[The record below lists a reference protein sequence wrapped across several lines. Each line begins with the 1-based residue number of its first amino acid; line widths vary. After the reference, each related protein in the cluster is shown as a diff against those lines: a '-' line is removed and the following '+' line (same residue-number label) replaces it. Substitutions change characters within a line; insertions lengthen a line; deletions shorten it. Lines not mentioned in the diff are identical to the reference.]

1 MVLWKDSSRLIKYE
15 KINYGKT
22 KRQNNTG
29 NEKMGPK

>member
-22 KRQNNTG
+22 KRQNTG
-29 NEKMGPK
+29 NEKDGA